1 VIPRANDR
9 SDAVTATRLGLTAR
23 IDAGLG
29 RRFWTLLSAS
39 FLANLSDGIFQ
50 IALPLLAVSVTK
62 EPGLVAGVTVAS
74 RLPWLV
80 FALIAGALA
89 DRLDRRRT
97 MVLVDAGRIILL
109 GGLTIAVVAGVATI
123 WLLYIVAFVLGCF
136 ETMFDTAASSMLPNV
151 VGKERIVAAN
161 SRLNA
166 VELTMN
172 NFVGPPLGGFL
183 AGIAIASAFGA
194 AAAGYLGALLCL
206 LTLTGTFRVARD
218 GPPTSIR
225 AEIGAGLSYLWQHR
239 LLRTMAFVVGPMNL
253 ASTAVFAVLVLY
265 VVKPGPLGLDGVGLG
280 LLTTALAVGT
290 VAGTLLAGRI
300 ERALGRA
307 NLFVACIL
315 SLFVTDL
322 VWIVVPQPV
331 LIGIILALSSTVG
344 GAFNVV
350 FGSIRQRIVP
360 NHLLGR
366 VMASFRVIS
375 WGSLPIGALLGG
387 IVGQTFGLP
396 AVFIGAAILHL
407 CLLPSRLILTDDFMA
422 QVEAHAAANAASDPP
437 GSEPA
442 ANGDA
447 P

>member
-1 VIPRANDR
+1 MTSPIAPAARALA
-9 SDAVTATRLGLTAR
+9 AVGG
-23 IDAGLG
+23 GLG
-29 RRFWTLLSAS
+29 RGFWTLFSAS
-39 FLANLSDGIFQ
+39 FLANLSDGIVQ
-50 IALPLLAVSVTK
+50 IALPLLAIGVTT
-62 EPGLVAGVTVAS
+62 EPGLVAGVAVAS

-97 MVLVDAGRIILL
+97 MVLVDAGRVVLL
-109 GGLTIAVVAGVATI
+109 GGLTIAILAQVATI
-123 WLLYIVAFVLGCF
+123 WLLYVVAFVLGCF

-151 VGKERIVAAN
+151 VGKDRVVAAN

-172 NFVGPPLGGFL
+172 TFVGPPLGGFL
-183 AGIAIASAFGA
+183 SGIAIASAFGS

-206 LTLTGTFRVARD
+206 LSLRGSFRPLRS
-218 GPPTSIR
+218 GPPSSIR
-225 AEIGAGLSYLWQHR
+225 AEIGEGLTYLRQHR
-239 LLRTMAFVVGPMNL
+239 LLRTMALVVGPMNL

-265 VVKPGPLGLDGVGLG
+265 VVKPGPLGLDGVGFG
-280 LLTTALAVGT
+280 LLMTSIAVGT
-290 VAGTLLAGRI
+290 VAGTLLASRI
-300 ERALGRA
+300 ERLLGRA
-307 NLFVACIL
+307 NLFVACIA
-315 SLFVTDL
+315 SLLVGDL

-331 LIGIILALSSTVG
+331 LIAVILALSASIG

-387 IVGQTFGLP
+387 IIAQTLGLT
-396 AVFIGAAILHL
+396 AVFVSAAVIHIA
-407 CLLPSRLILTDDFMA
+407 LLPSRLILTDGFMA
-422 QVEAHAAANAASDPP
+422 QVEAHAASNAD
-437 GSEPA
+437 PA
-442 ANGDA
+442 APEDA
-447 P
+447 A

>member
-1 VIPRANDR
+1 MTTLRRQIGGD
-9 SDAVTATRLGLTAR
+9 
-23 IDAGLG
+23 LG
-29 RRFWTLLSAS
+29 RGFWTLFSAS

-50 IALPLLAVSVTK
+50 IALPLLAISVTK

-97 MVLVDAGRIILL
+97 MILVDAGRVVLL
-109 GGLTIAVVAGVATI
+109 GGLTIAVVANVATI
-123 WLLYIVAFVLGCF
+123 WLLYVVAFVLGCF

-151 VGKERIVAAN
+151 VGKDKVVAAN

-183 AGIAIASAFGA
+183 AGLAIATAFGT

-206 LTLTGTFRVARD
+206 LTLKGSFRVARH
-218 GPPTSIR
+218 GPPASIR
-225 AEIGAGLSYLWQHR
+225 SEIGAGLTYLWQHR

-253 ASTAVFAVLVLY
+253 ASTAVFAILVLY

-290 VAGTLLAGRI
+290 VAGTLLASRI
-300 ERALGRA
+300 ERLIGRA
-307 NLFVACIL
+307 NLFVACIA
-315 SLFVTDL
+315 SLLVIDL
-322 VWIVVPQPV
+322 VWIVVPNPV
-331 LIGIILALSSTVG
+331 AIGVILALSSSIG

-387 IVGQTFGLP
+387 IIGQTFGLP
-396 AVFIGAAILHL
+396 AVFIGAALIHL
-407 CLLPSRLILTDDFMA
+407 ALLPSRLILTDGFMA
-422 QVEAHAAANAASDPP
+422 QVEAHAAANADA
-437 GSEPA
+437 EPVPEPEA
-442 ANGDA
+442 ALPEDA
-447 P
+447 A